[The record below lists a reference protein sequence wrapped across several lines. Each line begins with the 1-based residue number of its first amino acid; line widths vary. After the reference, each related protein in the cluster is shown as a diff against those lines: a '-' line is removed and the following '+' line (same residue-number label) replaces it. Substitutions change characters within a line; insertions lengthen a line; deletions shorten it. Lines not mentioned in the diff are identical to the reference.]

1 MKGILVLTNITYL
14 SLKIGDG
21 PPVVGGKKAGFT
33 KKMNGSKFIG
43 IPQIIQVMDAH
54 DLVLK
59 AMVTWI
65 SPFKETTFWE
75 FTI

>member
-1 MKGILVLTNITYL
+1 MVKKSLLV
-14 SLKIGDG
+14 
-21 PPVVGGKKAGFT
+21 GKKAGFT

-65 SPFKETTFWE
+65 FFFCSFAGTKGSIPLQLCTN
-75 FTI
+75 